1 MIKCVLIINQIR
13 VHRRRLSLISG
24 SYRGECG
31 PHRRP
36 GGGRGTQGGVWG
48 AAPWHA
54 SAARLA
60 PRFSAC
66 ACGPSWGWAL
76 VPAPW
81 GWGWWGGGWG
91 VLSSILASGS
101 EGQCGGLTLETPSG
115 AAWDEPVPWG
125 PGFHE
130 ANPWRYV
137 STDHRCL
144 WGDAPRLSGLISRRG
159 APSPWPWPGALWAPR
174 PGTEPSGVSPAL
186 EVPGTPRVSPSTG
199 HIRVVRT
206 LPVTPG
212 RARGAGSADVRSR
225 PAPACGRQADAHRK
239 REDGLSWAES
249 CFAVSTRRA
258 ATCAHLRQPDAG
270 LALTSPAPASPRP
283 PRPRRGKVWPGLAA
297 PGTPD
302 PASGPVHLGAR
313 PLADLL
319 EARSGCS
326 RRPLHPLHA
335 SAPASRRSRTPEAS
349 RASRPLAPLRWTH
362 SPPGKSH
369 VSDFHVQNAPAN
381 TGTSLNAFV
390 SPARATEPRPAARAW
405 AWATRPL

>member
-1 MIKCVLIINQIR
+1 M
-13 VHRRRLSLISG
+13 
-24 SYRGECG
+24 
-31 PHRRP
+31 
-36 GGGRGTQGGVWG
+36 
-48 AAPWHA
+48 
-54 SAARLA
+54 
-60 PRFSAC
+60 
-66 ACGPSWGWAL
+66 
-76 VPAPW
+76 
-81 GWGWWGGGWG
+81 
-91 VLSSILASGS
+91 
-101 EGQCGGLTLETPSG
+101 ETPSG

-159 APSPWPWPGALWAPR
+159 APSPWPWPGALWAPH

-212 RARGAGSADVRSR
+212 RDRGAGSADGRSR

-302 PASGPVHLGAR
+302 PASGPVHLGPGRSRICWRTAR
-313 PLADLL
+313 AAHGVPCIPST
-319 EARSGCS
+319 R
-326 RRPLHPLHA
+326 LHP
-335 SAPASRRSRTPEAS
+335 
-349 RASRPLAPLRWTH
+349 PLVGAARQR
-362 SPPGKSH
+362 PPG
-369 VSDFHVQNAPAN
+369 PAALLPLCGGH
-381 TGTSLNAFV
+381 TRPPG
-390 SPARATEPRPAARAW
+390 RATCQTSTCRTRLQIPA
-405 AWATRPL
+405 PP